1 MVENPVQHGGCKY
14 RISHHFCPVHDL
26 LVGREDVG
34 GGFVGITDEGK
45 EPVGLAAGDRS
56 ISDLVDDEELCL
68 LQIPQSEPC
77 GTLRLCC
84 VKDLYDIINM

>member
-1 MVENPVQHGGCKY
+1 MVENPVQHGCCKY

-26 LVGREDVG
+26 LVGREDEG

-56 ISDLVDDEELCL
+56 ISDLVLWEVHCYEKT
-68 LQIPQSEPC
+68 PS
-77 GTLRLCC
+77 
-84 VKDLYDIINM
+84 